1 VTVARETQAQRIARQ
16 KRSELLDGAIA
27 ELLEHGWRG
36 LQMQAVAKRVGVSRQ
51 TMYNSFDGREGL
63 AAAMIDHLSRSFL
76 EGFETHFLNEDD
88 PIAQWRAGIHYL
100 LQRGS
105 EDPALRAM
113 LGPGAGNQFLELLTS
128 GSGSIVT
135 LARPRM
141 TELAELNQPGL
152 DHEHLLSAVETI
164 TRMVLSNIVQSMD
177 SVERIA
183 EDLTAMV
190 TGFLKVEELASV
202 SAGTA

>member
-1 VTVARETQAQRIARQ
+1 VAQETQAQRIARQ
-16 KRSELLDGAIA
+16 KRAELLDGAIA
-27 ELLEHGWRG
+27 ELLERGWRG

-76 EGFETHFLNEDD
+76 AGFEKSFLGKDE
-88 PIAQWRAGIHYL
+88 PIEQWRAGIHYL

-105 EDPALRAM
+105 EDPALRTM
-113 LGPGAGNQFLELLTS
+113 LGAGAGNQFLELLTS

-141 TELAELNQPGL
+141 AEIAKQSQPGL

-164 TRMVLSNIVQSMD
+164 IRMVLSNIVQSME
-177 SVERIA
+177 SVTRIA
-183 EDLTAMV
+183 EDLTGMV
-190 TGFLKVEELASV
+190 TGFLKIEELSRQ
-202 SAGTA
+202 